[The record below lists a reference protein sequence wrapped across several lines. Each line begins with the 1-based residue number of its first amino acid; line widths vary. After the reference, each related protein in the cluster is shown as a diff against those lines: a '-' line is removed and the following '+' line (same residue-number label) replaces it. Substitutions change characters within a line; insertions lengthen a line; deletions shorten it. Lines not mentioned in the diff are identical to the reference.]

1 MLSLKPIILSTILG
15 FVTFGTVLA
24 QVDHCQMYAGIL
36 RKADSL
42 SQAGSYVAAIKTY
55 RAARVACP
63 VKIYETDLRIERIVY
78 RLIQMR
84 EQALQ
89 RRDELVQQ
97 MALLEKDLQR
107 ARYNEEA
114 AEKKERIMR
123 KIAEQDKQEGLQ
135 DPGAS
140 PVLAT
145 SSVAATDPWDLLRT
159 GHYQE
164 ALTLLEAA
172 AFANPQDSLSLMRLA
187 HANLFN
193 GQIETAE
200 SIYRVLKP
208 LPYRSGNYNSFA
220 EAYLKDFNALE
231 NAESTLGN
239 GQVIPLPVRDAY
251 LRIRTDL
258 ENYAQAL
265 ALAAEE
271 KTKSSVIAT
280 ELAAEKTEIMSPP
293 SVAVE
298 TNLPGQDT
306 SRQEQI
312 QPNENTAMVEE
323 KVNAN
328 LEASTDNK
336 SGLRT
341 RGASH
346 SREKLE
352 EDRPLPPTPDFVL
365 KSLINTEIENKT
377 TRAVNNPG
385 QPSGYIVFIGDFD
398 LNDYYAQRTLKRV
411 RDQYGIEEARIR
423 YFGEVLKYRIVLA
436 EFATKEEAAQYTLN
450 FEQKYRERVWMGM
463 LY

>member
-15 FVTFGTVLA
+15 VVTFGTVLA

-89 RRDELVQQ
+89 RRDELLQQ

-135 DPGAS
+135 DPGTS
-140 PVLAT
+140 PVFTT
-145 SSVAATDPWDLLRT
+145 SSVAAKDPWDLLRT

-208 LPYRSGNYNSFA
+208 LPYRSANYNSFA

-231 NAESTLGN
+231 NAESALGN

-265 ALAAEE
+265 VLAAEE
-271 KTKSSVIAT
+271 KTKSKIVAT
-280 ELAAEKTEIMSPP
+280 ELAAEKTENMPPP

-298 TNLPGQDT
+298 TDLPGQDT

-312 QPNENTAMVEE
+312 ETNENTEMVGE
-323 KVNAN
+323 NASN
-328 LEASTDNK
+328 LEASTASK
-336 SGLRT
+336 SGLKT
-341 RGASH
+341 RGATH

-352 EDRPLPPTPDFVL
+352 EDRPLPPAPDFVL

-385 QPSGYIVFIGDFD
+385 EPSGYIVFIGDFD

-411 RDQYGIEEARIR
+411 RDQYGIQEARIR
-423 YFGEVLKYRIVLA
+423 YFSEVLKYRVVVG
-436 EFATKEEAAQYTLN
+436 EFSTKEEAAQYTLS
-450 FEQKYRERVWMGM
+450 FEQKYRERVWMGV